1 MTQPMNPDD
10 IPTAIT
16 RETYRITRSL
26 IEAGVPVL
34 SQNDTAKFLAHY
46 WPAIEQ
52 HIRQQVA
59 EQIDAEIDRDYET
72 RSAAN
77 GTAYRAGLSF
87 TRRLLAGRRPCECC
101 VATPS
106 TPATS

>member
-1 MTQPMNPDD
+1 MPQPISPDD
-10 IPTAIT
+10 IPAAIT
-16 RETYRITRSL
+16 RLVYAAPHL
-26 IEAGVPVL
+26 PAALDGLVL
-34 SQNDTAKFLAHY
+34 SQNQAAAVLAHF

-52 HIRQQVA
+52 HIRQQIA

-87 TRRLLAGRRPCECC
+87 ARRLLAGRRPCECC
-101 VATPS
+101 QPATP
-106 TPATS
+106 AAN